1 MPWSPTATIRTHI
14 VRSAL
19 CPFYSRNVH
28 WCGRVLALS
37 PTTAHAFVA
46 RKYDMESYTCS
57 DVPPELYRVDYPGS
71 RTTWTSQE
79 GFKATDTSRTF
90 GGKDLLNYKRS
101 IEKSFTWSCR
111 DPLPFIS
118 LFSDREHAENW
129 GCREPWLG
137 NHRSEGGW
145 TLYVIDTIELRRTT
159 LFFKLSS
166 LVRRLSLDIPRG
178 AQQHIEG
185 AYLCLHRIPPAA
197 VVEKRTPAQVEE
209 GECRRT

>member
-1 MPWSPTATIRTHI
+1 
-14 VRSAL
+14 
-19 CPFYSRNVH
+19 
-28 WCGRVLALS
+28 
-37 PTTAHAFVA
+37 
-46 RKYDMESYTCS
+46 MERYICS
-57 DVPPELYRVDYPGS
+57 DLPPELYRVDYPGS
-71 RTTWTSQE
+71 RTTRTSQE

-90 GGKDLLNYKRS
+90 GGKDLANFKRS
-101 IEKSFTWSCR
+101 IEKHFTWSCQ

-129 GCREPWLG
+129 GCREPWLK
-137 NHRSEGGW
+137 NHPSEGGW
-145 TLYVIDTIELRRTT
+145 TLYVIDTTELRRTT

-185 AYLCLHRIPPAA
+185 AHLCLHRIPPAA

-209 GECRRT
+209 GK